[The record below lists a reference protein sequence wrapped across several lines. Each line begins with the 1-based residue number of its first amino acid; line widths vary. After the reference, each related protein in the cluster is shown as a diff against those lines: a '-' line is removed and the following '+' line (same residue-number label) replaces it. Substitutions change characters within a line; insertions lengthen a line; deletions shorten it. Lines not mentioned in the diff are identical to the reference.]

1 LPAKKART
9 TTTKK
14 KSGARRGPKK
24 MTAAHKKAIANGRAE
39 NAVVEEYLGVLHR
52 PKPRGRRPDV
62 NALNRRRQKVRQA
75 LRQASGIE
83 RVLLAQEEIDLTS
96 RIETYGAGGGSLTDA
111 ERAFTK
117 VAASFS
123 RRRGISYAAWRAAG
137 VSPATLAKAGIKK

>member
-9 TTTKK
+9 STTK
-14 KSGARRGPKK
+14 KSGAKRGPRK

-39 NAVVEEYLGVLHR
+39 NAAVEQYLDLLHR

-62 NALNRRRQKVRQA
+62 NALKRRRQQVRSAAGQA
-75 LRQASGIE
+75 AGLE
-83 RVLLAQEEIDLTS
+83 RVLLAQEDIDLTA
-96 RIETYGAGGGSLTDA
+96 RIESYSAGGGSIADA
-111 ERAFTK
+111 ERGFTK

-137 VSPATLAKAGIKK
+137 VAPATLAKAGIKK

>member
-9 TTTKK
+9 TTKR
-14 KSGARRGPKK
+14 KSGAKRGPKK
-24 MTAAHKKAIANGRAE
+24 MTAAHKKAIASGRAE
-39 NAVVEEYLGVLHR
+39 NAVVEEYLTVLHR

-62 NALNRRRQKVRQA
+62 NALNRRRQQVRQA
-75 LRQASGIE
+75 QRQATGMD

-96 RIETYGAGGGSLTDA
+96 RIEAYGAGGGSLAEA

-117 VAASFS
+117 VAASFA

-137 VSPATLAKAGIKK
+137 VSPATLAKAGIKR